1 MAQGK
6 KSVLLYCDII
16 HTVEKLD
23 NETAGQLFKH
33 YLRYIN
39 DQNPTTENAIV
50 DIVFEPIKQSLKRD
64 LKKYGSKLEERSL
77 SGRLGNLKRWHPDL
91 HKRYEKG
98 ELSLVELEDIA
109 KHRKTSL
116 SDNSDSL
123 KSQTVA
129 NVADSVSVSVSD
141 SVRVSDNDRVILLK
155 KETKGRFKPPTLS
168 EVENHV
174 KLKNYKTV
182 NASSFWNFYESKNW
196 FVGKN
201 KMKDWK
207 KAMAGWESRSK
218 GPSNQI
224 SEEDDNR

>member
-39 DQNPTTENAIV
+39 DQNPETDNPIV
-50 DIVFEPIKQSLKRD
+50 DIVFEPIKQTLKRD

-91 HKRYEKG
+91 YQIYENG
-98 ELSLVELEDIA
+98 ELSLIELEAIA
-109 KHRKTSL
+109 KSRKASH
-116 SDNSDSL
+116 SDNSESL
-123 KSQTVA
+123 KSQSIA
-129 NVADSVSVSVSD
+129 NVADIDSD
-141 SVRVSDNDRVILLK
+141 SDSDKEKDILLK
-155 KETKGRFKPPTLS
+155 KETKGRFKPPTLL
-168 EVENHV
+168 EVEKKV
-174 KLKNYKTV
+174 LDKNYKTI
-182 NASSFWNFYESKNW
+182 NAKTFWNFYESKNW

-207 KAMAGWESRSK
+207 KALAGWESRNAKNKSPNNK
-218 GPSNQI
+218 TFST
-224 SEEDDNR
+224 NR